1 MFGDGALAFQE
12 FAMSESLP
20 LATVHDAVL
29 DYLRG
34 RDDAVLQGAQAVNA
48 YVDEPRMTQDVE
60 ILALRAEEFAES
72 LRQFLNDRFHIAVR
86 VRNIR
91 DGLGFRLYQIRKPKN
106 RHLVDVRSVEHLPPN
121 QPIADILVLTPVELV
136 ASKVLSY
143 HNRRGRPK
151 GFTDLRDLAVL
162 LLAFPELKT
171 ASGRVRDRLEEW
183 AQDDTLVSTWNE
195 IVVQKIQLDDEDEEF
210 FAGKQRRLFR
220 LRAPRRDTPAAHSG

>member
-29 DYLRG
+29 EYLRG

-48 YVDEPRMTQDVE
+48 YVDEPRMTHDVD
-60 ILALRAEEFAES
+60 ILALRAEDFS
-72 LRQFLNDRFHIAVR
+72 DGLRRHLNDHFPIAVR

-91 DGLGFRLYQIRKPKN
+91 DGLGFRLYQLRKPKN
-106 RHLVDVRSVEHLPPN
+106 RHLVDIRSIDALPPN

-143 HNRRGRPK
+143 HNRKDRPK

-162 LLAFPELKT
+162 LLAFPELKA
-171 ASGRVRDRLEEW
+171 ASGHVRDRLEEL
-183 AQDDTLVSTWNE
+183 AQDDALASTWNE
-195 IVVQKIQLDDEDEEF
+195 IVTQEIQLDDEDEEF
-210 FAGKQRRLFR
+210 FE
-220 LRAPRRDTPAAHSG
+220 

>member
-1 MFGDGALAFQE
+1 MTALWLLQE
-12 FAMSESLP
+12 FAE
-20 LATVHDAVL
+20 D
-29 DYLRG
+29 
-34 RDDAVLQGAQAVNA
+34 
-48 YVDEPRMTQDVE
+48 
-60 ILALRAEEFAES
+60 

-183 AQDDTLVSTWNE
+183 AQDDTLASTWNE

-210 FAGKQRRLFR
+210 FA
-220 LRAPRRDTPAAHSG
+220 

>member
-48 YVDEPRMTQDVE
+48 YVDEPRMTQDVD
-60 ILALRAEEFAES
+60 ILALRAEEFAED

-91 DGLGFRLYQIRKPKN
+91 DGLGYRLYQIRKPKN
-106 RHLVDVRSVEHLPPN
+106 RHLVVVRSIDNLPPN

-143 HNRRGRPK
+143 HHRKGRPK
-151 GFTDLRDLAVL
+151 AFTDLRDVAVL

-183 AQDDTLVSTWNE
+183 AQDDTLASTWNE
-195 IVVQKIQLDDEDEEF
+195 IVAQEIQLDDEDEEF
-210 FAGKQRRLFR
+210 FA
-220 LRAPRRDTPAAHSG
+220 